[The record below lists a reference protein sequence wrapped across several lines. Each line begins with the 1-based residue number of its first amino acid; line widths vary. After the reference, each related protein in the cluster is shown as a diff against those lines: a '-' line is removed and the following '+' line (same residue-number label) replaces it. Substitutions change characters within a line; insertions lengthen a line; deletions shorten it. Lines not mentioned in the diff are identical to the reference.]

1 MGKYVAWLSSR
12 FIKELEKREEE
23 GMGGRERREEGKREE
38 RDGERG
44 VYMWIWSVEIG
55 RRFRHHTVAVGRHW

>member
-1 MGKYVAWLSSR
+1 MTWLNSR
-12 FIKELEKREEE
+12 FIKELEKREVE
-23 GMGGRERREEGKREE
+23 GMGERGRREEGN
-38 RDGERG
+38 GERG